1 MDRLEMER
9 EYDDSSRGRKR
20 DSSLREVKKKVES
33 WWFGVGKPM

>member
-20 DSSLREVKKKVES
+20 DSSLREVKKKSRILVVRG
-33 WWFGVGKPM
+33 W